1 MKKKFK
7 MTALILSSTIIFACG
22 GTQSPLSL
30 TQAKY
35 NVSVAPVCSAITNT
49 NTQVQAVDNSTDDT
63 EVEDNTDTKAP
74 IITKVT
80 STTVVAKSPA
90 PKATDSFNLDSN
102 NLPTI
107 KAPPV
112 TTKPVITPTKK
123 SKLGQFFDKV
133 KNLFKKKK

>member
-1 MKKKFK
+1 MKKEFK
-7 MTALILSSTIIFACG
+7 MTALILSSTMIFACG
-22 GTQSPLSL
+22 GTQNPVSL

-35 NVSVAPVCSAITNT
+35 NVSVAPICSASP
-49 NTQVQAVDNSTDDT
+49 TQVQALDSSSTDDA

-74 IITKVT
+74 IITKVVLK
-80 STTVVAKSPA
+80 TVISKSPA
-90 PKATDSFNLDSN
+90 PKANDSFNLDST

-112 TTKPVITPTKK
+112 AAKPVITPTKK
-123 SKLGQFFDKV
+123 SKLGQLLDKV